1 MIHPGYSY
9 TVYKIT
15 DLEGALVRHLPIE
28 RSLTDRTYEAIL
40 AAICDGDLASGQKVT
55 QDELALT
62 LTVSRQPVIQALLLL
77 KMQGF
82 VRESGKRGMVV
93 APLEPGSI
101 AHLYEVRSALDGAA
115 SRAAA
120 LRGRVEAKMWGP
132 QLIADG
138 RAAVASGSVKRMIA
152 ADMRFHQFLYQLS
165 GNPVMGETAAL
176 HWHHIRRV
184 MGGYLQRYPARDSV
198 WDEHQAM
205 LDAVIAGDADQAEAA
220 ARHHADQALANLI
233 PLLETGATPQQE
245 EQKIGSRRKRR

>member
-1 MIHPGYSY
+1 
-9 TVYKIT
+9 
-15 DLEGALVRHLPIE
+15 
-28 RSLTDRTYEAIL
+28 
-40 AAICDGDLASGQKVT
+40 
-55 QDELALT
+55 
-62 LTVSRQPVIQALLLL
+62 
-77 KMQGF
+77 MQGF

-115 SRAAA
+115 GRAAA